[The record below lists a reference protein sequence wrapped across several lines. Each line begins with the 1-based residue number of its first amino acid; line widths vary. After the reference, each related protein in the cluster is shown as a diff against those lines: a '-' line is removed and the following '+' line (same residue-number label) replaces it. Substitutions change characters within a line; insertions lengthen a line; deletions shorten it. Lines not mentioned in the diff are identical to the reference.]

1 MSDLP
6 LPTSDARDRAQA
18 VRDLHDIVVHRV
30 SEVRMHAAALR
41 THVGDGSGG
50 GTSLDA
56 ILLASGQA
64 LQELRRMHALIAPEQ
79 PVSYAPQPDLDALQ
93 ELLDAERPCRLAA
106 VRLPAALVPDG
117 VAASCY
123 RVAQELL
130 RALHGTA
137 GVVLDAATLHAAEQ
151 LELRL
156 TLSGAAE
163 TVDLGRARLRA
174 ALAGGC
180 VERAGAVVAVFLP
193 LGGAP

>member
-1 MSDLP
+1 MSDRP

-18 VRDLHDIVVHRV
+18 VRDLHDIVLHRV

-41 THVGDGSGG
+41 TVVGGSGGG

-64 LQELRRMHALIAPEQ
+64 LQELRRMHALIAAEH

-93 ELLDAERPCRLAA
+93 ELLDAERPSRLAT
-106 VRLPAALVPDG
+106 VRLPAALVPAG

-137 GVVLDAATLHAAEQ
+137 GVVLDGATLHAAEQ

-156 TLSGAAE
+156 ALRGPAA

-180 VERAGAVVAVFLP
+180 VECVGDVVAVRLP
-193 LGGAP
+193 LGSAP